1 MIWQI
6 YKVFFTYHFTRSLS
20 FVAAAKFSLFTFH
33 FSLKIANFANS
44 FAKLQCTRQF
54 KEKQAFLLHCSRFFV
69 TLASPKLLHLGKAQI
84 NLAFH
89 STFRNFANKNKTFYN
104 TTMLQIRCKNNN
116 MTKSFPEGTSLLDV
130 YQEFADDI
138 KLPYP
143 VVSAKVNNASQGLK
157 FRLYQ
162 NRDVEFL
169 DAREGSG
176 HRVYVRSLCFV
187 LYKATQDLFPGSK
200 LFIEHTISRGYY
212 CNFKKKGYEPMVEG
226 DVEKIRERMQEIIN
240 LDMPFR
246 RNEATTEEALRV
258 FAERGL
264 TDKVKLL
271 ESSGQIYSDY
281 YMLGDTADYYYGPLV
296 PSAGYLTVWGLET
309 YHDGMLL
316 RVPDWNNPTQLAEKV
331 DMPKTYEM
339 FAEKTKWDIIMRL
352 SNAGDVNKAIL
363 KGHASELIQVS
374 EALQEKKIVQIAEEI
389 DRRFHDEE
397 NPVRMVLITGPSS
410 SGKTTFCKRLSVQL
424 LACGLRPLSFS
435 TDDYFVNRLDTP
447 KLPNGD
453 YDFDNIET
461 VEYHLLEDHLLRLM
475 KGERVEIPE
484 YNFVTGKR
492 EWNGKKLKLAGD
504 TVLIIEGIH
513 ALNPLLTK
521 KIPDSLKYK
530 IYISALTSI
539 SLDDHNWIPVRD
551 NRLLR
556 RIIRDYNKGA
566 YTAQQTIA
574 QWKNVCEAEDQ
585 WIFPF
590 QETADAMFNS
600 ALNIEFAVLRTH
612 AEIILASVPKNC
624 DEYAEAHR
632 LLKFLRYFIPISDKE
647 IPPTS
652 IMREFVGGSSFKYPR

>member
-1 MIWQI
+1 
-6 YKVFFTYHFTRSLS
+6 
-20 FVAAAKFSLFTFH
+20 
-33 FSLKIANFANS
+33 
-44 FAKLQCTRQF
+44 
-54 KEKQAFLLHCSRFFV
+54 
-69 TLASPKLLHLGKAQI
+69 
-84 NLAFH
+84 
-89 STFRNFANKNKTFYN
+89 
-104 TTMLQIRCKNNN
+104 MLQIRCKNNN
-116 MTKSFPEGTSLLDV
+116 ITKSFPEGTSLLDV
-130 YQEFADDI
+130 YQEFADD
-138 KLPYP
+138 LQMQNP
-143 VVSAKVNNASQGLK
+143 VVAALVNNTTQGLK

-169 DAREGSG
+169 DAREGPG

-212 CNFKKKGYEPMVEG
+212 CNFKKRGNDALTE
-226 DVEKIRERMQEIIN
+226 DDIQHIRERMQEIIN

-246 RNEATTEEALRV
+246 RNEATTEEAVRI
-258 FAERGL
+258 FAERGFS
-264 TDKVKLL
+264 DKVKLL
-271 ESSGQIYSDY
+271 ETSGQIYSDY
-281 YMLGDTADYYYGPLV
+281 YMLGDTADFFYGPLV
-296 PSAGYLTVWGLET
+296 PSASYLTVWGLES

-316 RVPDWNNPTQLAEKV
+316 RVPDWNDPSRLAEKV

-339 FAEKTKWDIIMRL
+339 FAEKTRWDIIMRL

-389 DRRFHDEE
+389 ERRFHRDE
-397 NPVRMVLITGPSS
+397 NPVRLVLITGPSS
-410 SGKTTFCKRLSVQL
+410 SGKTTFCKRLSIQL
-424 LACGLRPLSFS
+424 LACGLRPYSVS
-435 TDDYFVNRLDTP
+435 TDDYFVNRVDTP
-447 KLPNGD
+447 LLPNGD

-461 VEYHLLEDHLLRLM
+461 VEYRLLQDHLQRLM
-475 KGERVEIPE
+475 QGERVEVPE
-484 YNFVTGKR
+484 YNFTTGKR
-492 EWNGKKLKLAGD
+492 EWNGKKLKLSGD

-521 KIPDSLKYK
+521 AIPDSAKFK

-566 YTAQQTIA
+566 FTAQQTIS
-574 QWKNVCEAEDQ
+574 QWPNVCQAEDQ
-585 WIFPF
+585 WIFPY
-590 QETADAMFNS
+590 QESADVMFNS
-600 ALNIEFAVLRTH
+600 ALNIEFAVLRPH

-624 DEYAEAHR
+624 PEYTDAHR
-632 LLKFLRYFIPISDKE
+632 LLKFLHYFIPVSDKE

-652 IMREFVGGSSFKYPR
+652 IMREFVGGSSFKY

>member
-1 MIWQI
+1 
-6 YKVFFTYHFTRSLS
+6 
-20 FVAAAKFSLFTFH
+20 
-33 FSLKIANFANS
+33 
-44 FAKLQCTRQF
+44 
-54 KEKQAFLLHCSRFFV
+54 
-69 TLASPKLLHLGKAQI
+69 
-84 NLAFH
+84 
-89 STFRNFANKNKTFYN
+89 
-104 TTMLQIRCKNNN
+104 MLQIRCKNNN
-116 MTKSFPEGTSLLDV
+116 VTKSFPEGTSLLDV
-130 YQEFADDI
+130 YQEFADEI

-143 VVSAKVNNASQGLK
+143 VVSAKVNNAAQGLK

-176 HRVYVRSLCFV
+176 HRAYVRSLSFV
-187 LYKATQDLFPGSK
+187 LYKATQDIFPGSK
-200 LFIEHTISRGYY
+200 LFIEHSLCRGYY
-212 CNFKKKGYEPMVEG
+212 CNFKKKDGSALTDE
-226 DVEKIRERMQEIIN
+226 DVEQIKQRMQEIIDM
-240 LDMPFR
+240 DMPFR
-246 RNEATTEEALRV
+246 RTEATTEEAIRV
-258 FAERGL
+258 FAERGFS
-264 TDKVKLL
+264 DKVKLL
-271 ESSGQIYSDY
+271 ETSGQVYSDY
-281 YMLGDTADYYYGPLV
+281 YTLGDTVDYYYGPLV
-296 PSAGYLTVWGLET
+296 PSAGYLKVWGLER
-309 YHDGMLL
+309 YEEGILL
-316 RVPDWNNPTQLAEKV
+316 RVPDWNNPNQVAEKV
-331 DMPKTYEM
+331 DQPKTYEM
-339 FAEKTKWDIIMRL
+339 FAEKTRWDIIMRL
-352 SNAGDVNKAIL
+352 SNAGDVNKAIMR
-363 KGHASELIQVS
+363 GHASELIQVS

-389 DRRFHDEE
+389 DRRFHREKD
-397 NPVRMVLITGPSS
+397 PVKIVLITGPSS

-424 LACGLRPLSFS
+424 LACGLRPVSFS
-435 TDDYFVNRLDTP
+435 TDDYFVNRVDTP

-461 VEYHLLEDHLLRLM
+461 VEYSLLEDHLLRLM
-475 KGERVEIPE
+475 QGERVEIPE

-492 EWNGKKLKLAGD
+492 EWNGKKLKLSND

-566 YTAQQTIA
+566 FTAQETIA

-590 QETADAMFNS
+590 QETADVMFNS
-600 ALNIEFAVLRTH
+600 ALNIEFAVLRIH

-624 DEYAEAHR
+624 PEYAEAHR
-632 LLKFLRYFIPISDKE
+632 LLKFIHYFLPVSDKE

-652 IMREFVGGSSFKYPR
+652 IMREFVGGSSFKY

>member
-1 MIWQI
+1 
-6 YKVFFTYHFTRSLS
+6 
-20 FVAAAKFSLFTFH
+20 
-33 FSLKIANFANS
+33 
-44 FAKLQCTRQF
+44 
-54 KEKQAFLLHCSRFFV
+54 
-69 TLASPKLLHLGKAQI
+69 
-84 NLAFH
+84 
-89 STFRNFANKNKTFYN
+89 
-104 TTMLQIRCKNNN
+104 MLQIRCKNNN
-116 MTKSFPEGTSLLDV
+116 VTKSFPEGCSLLDV
-130 YQEFADDI
+130 YQEFQDEI

-157 FRLYQ
+157 FRLFQ

-176 HRVYVRSLCFV
+176 HRVYVRSLSFL

-200 LFIEHTISRGYY
+200 LFIEHSLCRGYY
-212 CNFKKKGYEPMVEG
+212 CNFKKKNADPLTDE
-226 DVEKIRERMQEIIN
+226 DVELIKQRMQEVVN

-246 RNEATTEEALRV
+246 RTEATTEEAIRV
-258 FAERGL
+258 FAERGFS
-264 TDKVKLL
+264 DKVKLL
-271 ESSGQIYSDY
+271 ETSGQIYSDY
-281 YMLGDTADYYYGPLV
+281 YTLGDTVDYYYGPLV
-296 PSAGYLTVWGLET
+296 PSAGYLKVWGLER
-309 YHDGMLL
+309 YEQGMLL
-316 RVPDWNNPTQLAEKV
+316 RVPDWNNPNQLAEKV
-331 DMPKTYEM
+331 EQPKTFEM

-352 SNAGDVNKAIL
+352 SNAGDVNKAIMR
-363 KGHASELIQVS
+363 GYASELIQVS

-389 DRRFHDEE
+389 DNRFHREKD
-397 NPVRMVLITGPSS
+397 PVRIVLITGPSS

-424 LACGLRPLSFS
+424 LACGLRPISFS
-435 TDDYFVNRLDTP
+435 TDDYFVNRVDTP

-453 YDFDNIET
+453 YDFDNIKT
-461 VEYHLLEDHLLRLM
+461 VDYHMLEDHLLRLM
-475 KGERVEIPE
+475 DGERVEIPE

-492 EWNGKKLKLAGD
+492 EWNGKKLKLGSD

-513 ALNPLLTK
+513 ALNPLLTQ

-574 QWKNVCEAEDQ
+574 QWKNVCEAENQ
-585 WIFPF
+585 WIFPY
-590 QETADAMFNS
+590 QESADVMFNS

-612 AEIILASVPKNC
+612 AEIILSSVPKNC
-624 DEYAEAHR
+624 PEYSEAHR
-632 LLKFLRYFIPISDKE
+632 LLKFIHFFLPVSDKE

-652 IMREFVGGSSFKYPR
+652 IMREFVGGSSFKYKRL

>member
-1 MIWQI
+1 
-6 YKVFFTYHFTRSLS
+6 
-20 FVAAAKFSLFTFH
+20 
-33 FSLKIANFANS
+33 
-44 FAKLQCTRQF
+44 
-54 KEKQAFLLHCSRFFV
+54 
-69 TLASPKLLHLGKAQI
+69 
-84 NLAFH
+84 
-89 STFRNFANKNKTFYN
+89 
-104 TTMLQIRCKNNN
+104 MLQIRCKNNN
-116 MTKSFPEGTSLLDV
+116 ITKSFPEGTSLLEV
-130 YQEFADDI
+130 YQEFADEI
-138 KLPYP
+138 HLPYP
-143 VVSAKVNNASQGLK
+143 VVSAKVNNTSQGLK
-157 FRLYQ
+157 FRLFQ

-187 LYKATQDLFPGSK
+187 LYKATQDLFPASK

-212 CNFKKKGYEPMVEG
+212 CNFKKRNNEALAEG
-226 DVEKIRERMQEIIN
+226 DVERIRERMQEIIN

-264 TDKVKLL
+264 MDKVKLL
-271 ESSGQIYSDY
+271 ETSGQIYSDY

-296 PSAGYLTVWGLET
+296 PSAGYLTVWALEP

-316 RVPDWNNPTQLAEKV
+316 RVPDWNNPTILAEKV
-331 DMPKTYEM
+331 DMPKTYGM

-389 DRRFHDEE
+389 DRRFHEEE
-397 NPVRMVLITGPSS
+397 NPVRLVLITGPSS

-424 LACGLRPLSFS
+424 LACGLRPMSFS
-435 TDDYFVNRLDTP
+435 TDDYFVNRVDTP

-461 VEYHLLEDHLLRLM
+461 VEYNLLEDHLLRLM
-475 KGERVEIPE
+475 AGERVEIPE

-492 EWNGKKLKLAGD
+492 EWNGKKLKLSND
-504 TVLIIEGIH
+504 SVLIIEGIH

-521 KIPDSLKYK
+521 KIPDSAKFK

-566 YTAQQTIA
+566 YTAQETIA

-590 QETADAMFNS
+590 QESADVMFNS

-612 AEIILASVPKNC
+612 AEIILTSVPRNC
-624 DEYAEAHR
+624 PEYAEAHR
-632 LLKFLRYFIPISDKE
+632 LLKFIRFFIPVSDKE

-652 IMREFVGGSSFKYPR
+652 IMREFVGGSSFKY

>member
-1 MIWQI
+1 
-6 YKVFFTYHFTRSLS
+6 
-20 FVAAAKFSLFTFH
+20 
-33 FSLKIANFANS
+33 
-44 FAKLQCTRQF
+44 
-54 KEKQAFLLHCSRFFV
+54 
-69 TLASPKLLHLGKAQI
+69 
-84 NLAFH
+84 
-89 STFRNFANKNKTFYN
+89 
-104 TTMLQIRCKNNN
+104 MLQIRCKNNN
-116 MTKSFPEGTSLLDV
+116 ITKSFPEGASLLDV
-130 YQEFADDI
+130 YQEFADEL
-138 KLPYP
+138 KMPFP
-143 VVSAKVNNASQGLK
+143 VVAANVNNTPQGLK

-169 DAREGSG
+169 DARVGAG

-212 CNFKKKGYEPMVEG
+212 CNFKKRNNDPLTES
-226 DVEKIRERMQEIIN
+226 DIQHFSERMQEIIN

-246 RNEATTEEALRV
+246 RNEATTEEAVRV
-258 FAERGL
+258 FAERGFS
-264 TDKVKLL
+264 DKVKLL
-271 ESSGQIYSDY
+271 ETSGQIYSDY
-281 YMLGDTADYYYGPLV
+281 YTLGDTADFYYGPLV
-296 PSAGYLTVWGLET
+296 PSAGYITVWGLEP

-316 RVPDWNNPTQLAEKV
+316 RVPDWNDPSRLAEKV

-339 FAEKTKWDIIMRL
+339 FAEKTRWDIIMRL

-389 DRRFHDEE
+389 DRRFHQEE
-397 NPVRMVLITGPSS
+397 NPLRIVLITGPSS

-424 LACGLRPLSFS
+424 LACGLRPYSVS
-435 TDDYFVNRLDTP
+435 TDDYFVNRVDTP
-447 KLPNGD
+447 RLPNGD

-461 VEYHLLEDHLLRLM
+461 VEYKLLEDHLTRLM
-475 KGERVEIPE
+475 KGERVEVPE
-484 YNFVTGKR
+484 YNFTTGKR
-492 EWNGKKLKLAGD
+492 EWNGKKLKLNND

-521 KIPDSLKYK
+521 SIPDSAKFK

-590 QETADAMFNS
+590 QETADVMFNS

-612 AEIILASVPKNC
+612 AELILTSVPKNC
-624 DEYAEAHR
+624 EEYAEAHR
-632 LLKFLRYFIPISDKE
+632 LLKFLRFFLPVSDKE

-652 IMREFVGGSSFKYPR
+652 IMREFVGGSSFKY

>member
-1 MIWQI
+1 
-6 YKVFFTYHFTRSLS
+6 
-20 FVAAAKFSLFTFH
+20 
-33 FSLKIANFANS
+33 
-44 FAKLQCTRQF
+44 
-54 KEKQAFLLHCSRFFV
+54 
-69 TLASPKLLHLGKAQI
+69 
-84 NLAFH
+84 
-89 STFRNFANKNKTFYN
+89 
-104 TTMLQIRCKNNN
+104 MLQIRCKNNN
-116 MTKSFPEGTSLLDV
+116 KTKSFPEGTSLLDV
-130 YQEFADDI
+130 YHEFADE
-138 KLPYP
+138 LQMPYP

-157 FRLYQ
+157 FRLFQ

-169 DAREGSG
+169 DARQGSG

-187 LYKATQDLFPGSK
+187 LYKAASDVFPGSK

-212 CNFKKKGYEPMVEG
+212 CNFKKKGGEPLAEG
-226 DVEKIRERMQEIIN
+226 DVERIHKRMEEIIA

-246 RNEATTEEALRV
+246 RSEATNEEAIRV
-258 FAERGL
+258 FAERGF

-271 ESSGQIYSDY
+271 ETSGQIYSDY
-281 YMLGDTADYYYGPLV
+281 YMLGDTVDYYYGPLV
-296 PSAGYLTVWGLET
+296 PSAGYLKVWDVEP

-316 RVPDWNNPTQLAEKV
+316 RVPDWNNPLVLAEKV

-339 FAEKTKWDIIMRL
+339 FAEKTRWDIIMRL
-352 SNAGDVNKAIL
+352 SNAGDVNKAIM

-389 DRRFHDEE
+389 DRRFRAEE
-397 NPVRMVLITGPSS
+397 NPVRLVLITGPSS
-410 SGKTTFCKRLSVQL
+410 SGKTTFCKRLCIQL
-424 LACGLRPLSFS
+424 LACGLRPYSIS
-435 TDDYFVNRLDTP
+435 TDDYFVNRVDTP

-453 YDFDNIET
+453 YDFDNIEA
-461 VEYHLLEDHLLRLM
+461 VEYNLLEDHLTRLM
-475 KGERVEIPE
+475 KGERVEVPE

-492 EWNGKKLKLAGD
+492 EYNGKKVKLSSD
-504 TVLIIEGIH
+504 SVLIIEGIH
-513 ALNPLLTK
+513 ALNPLLTQ
-521 KIPDSLKYK
+521 KIADSMKFK

-566 YTAQQTIA
+566 FTAQQTIS
-574 QWKNVCEAEDQ
+574 QWKNVCEAEDK

-612 AEIILASVPKNC
+612 AEIILSSVPKNC
-624 DEYAEAHR
+624 PEYSEAHR
-632 LLKFLRYFIPISDKE
+632 LLKFIHYFIPVDDKE

-652 IMREFVGGSSFKYPR
+652 IMREFVGGSSFKYR

>member
-1 MIWQI
+1 
-6 YKVFFTYHFTRSLS
+6 
-20 FVAAAKFSLFTFH
+20 
-33 FSLKIANFANS
+33 
-44 FAKLQCTRQF
+44 
-54 KEKQAFLLHCSRFFV
+54 
-69 TLASPKLLHLGKAQI
+69 
-84 NLAFH
+84 
-89 STFRNFANKNKTFYN
+89 
-104 TTMLQIRCKNNN
+104 MLQIRCKNNN

-176 HRVYVRSLCFV
+176 FRVYVRSLCFV

-212 CNFKKKGYEPMVEG
+212 CNFKKKGNEPLVEG
-226 DVEKIRERMQEIIN
+226 DVEHIRERMQEIIN

-246 RNEATTEEALRV
+246 RNEATTEEAIRV

-296 PSAGYLTVWGLET
+296 PSAGYLKVWGLET

-389 DRRFHDEE
+389 ERRFHNDE
-397 NPVRMVLITGPSS
+397 NPVRLVLITGPSS

-435 TDDYFVNRLDTP
+435 TDDYFVNRVDTP

-461 VEYHLLEDHLLRLM
+461 VEYNLLEDHLLRLM
-475 KGERVEIPE
+475 QGERVEIPE

-492 EWNGKKLKLAGD
+492 EWNGKKLKLSND

-612 AEIILASVPKNC
+612 AELILASVPRNS

-632 LLKFLRYFIPISDKE
+632 LLKFIRFFIPVSDKE

-652 IMREFVGGSSFKYPR
+652 IMREFLGGSSFKYQD

>member
-1 MIWQI
+1 
-6 YKVFFTYHFTRSLS
+6 
-20 FVAAAKFSLFTFH
+20 
-33 FSLKIANFANS
+33 
-44 FAKLQCTRQF
+44 
-54 KEKQAFLLHCSRFFV
+54 
-69 TLASPKLLHLGKAQI
+69 
-84 NLAFH
+84 
-89 STFRNFANKNKTFYN
+89 
-104 TTMLQIRCKNNN
+104 MLQIRCKNNN
-116 MTKSFPEGTSLLDV
+116 ITKSFPEGTSLLDV
-130 YQEFADDI
+130 YQEFADD
-138 KLPYP
+138 LQMQNP
-143 VVSAKVNNASQGLK
+143 VVAALVNNTTQGLK

-169 DAREGSG
+169 DAREGPG

-212 CNFKKKGYEPMVEG
+212 CNFKKRGNDALTE
-226 DVEKIRERMQEIIN
+226 DDIQHIRERMQEIIN

-246 RNEATTEEALRV
+246 RNEATTEEAVRI
-258 FAERGL
+258 FAERGFS
-264 TDKVKLL
+264 DKVKLL
-271 ESSGQIYSDY
+271 ETSGQIYSDY
-281 YMLGDTADYYYGPLV
+281 YMLGDTADFFYGPLV
-296 PSAGYLTVWGLET
+296 PSASYLTVWGLEA

-316 RVPDWNNPTQLAEKV
+316 RVPDWNDPSRLAEKV

-339 FAEKTKWDIIMRL
+339 FAEKTRWDIIMRL

-389 DRRFHDEE
+389 ERRFHREE

-424 LACGLRPLSFS
+424 LACGLRPYSVS
-435 TDDYFVNRLDTP
+435 TDDYFVNRVDTP
-447 KLPNGD
+447 LLPNGD

-461 VEYHLLEDHLLRLM
+461 VEYRLLQDHLQRLM
-475 KGERVEIPE
+475 QGERVEVPE
-484 YNFVTGKR
+484 YNFTTGKR
-492 EWNGKKLKLAGD
+492 EWNGKKLKLSGD

-521 KIPDSLKYK
+521 AIPDSAKFK

-566 YTAQQTIA
+566 FTAQQTIS
-574 QWKNVCEAEDQ
+574 QWPNVCQAEDQ
-585 WIFPF
+585 WIFPY
-590 QETADAMFNS
+590 QESADVMFNS
-600 ALNIEFAVLRTH
+600 ALNIEFAVLRPH

-624 DEYAEAHR
+624 PEYTDAHR
-632 LLKFLRYFIPISDKE
+632 LLKFLHYFIPVSDKE

-652 IMREFVGGSSFKYPR
+652 IMREFVGGSSFKY